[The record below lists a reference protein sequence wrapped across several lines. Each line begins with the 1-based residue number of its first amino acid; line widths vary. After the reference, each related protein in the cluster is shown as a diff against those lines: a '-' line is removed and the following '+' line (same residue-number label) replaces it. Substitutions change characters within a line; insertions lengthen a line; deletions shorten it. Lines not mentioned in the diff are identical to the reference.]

1 MNFRISRPM
10 GRVVL
15 ALIALVPAALSAA
28 SLSFLEAQQ
37 VALSQ
42 SRQLVAQDAAMTSA
56 REMAVAAGERPDP
69 MLSIGIDNL
78 PVNGSDRFSITRD
91 FMTMRKVG
99 VAQEFTRGEKL
110 DLRRQRQEREAE
122 IAAAG
127 KALVRS
133 EVLRGAGKAWLTS
146 YFLSQ
151 QRVLLQEQLQQA
163 RQQLVASEAAY
174 RGGRTT
180 STDMINTRGEMLL
193 LEDQLQIMDR
203 QIKQATAALARWV
216 GNEQTRQPLLGKP
229 DFDRIHFVIDDLE
242 GHLTRHPDLVMQ
254 DRRIALADTEAHLA
268 EANKRA
274 DWTAE
279 LSYAQRGSAFSDM
292 VSLGVSV
299 PLQWDQARRQNRE
312 LAARQA
318 QVEQARAER
327 DDMLRAHVAEV
338 RAMVDDWQSGL
349 SRLQRYREQI
359 LPLSKS
365 RTQAALASWRGGRGA
380 LSDVLAARRA
390 LLDTQLQ
397 ASQLEM
403 QTALTWADLE
413 FLLPNEIRSAP

>member
-91 FMTMRKVG
+91 FMTMRKIG
-99 VAQEFTRGEKL
+99 VAQEFTRSDKL

-133 EVLRGAGKAWLTS
+133 EVLRGAGKAWLTR
-146 YFLSQ
+146 YFLDQ

-163 RQQLVASEAAY
+163 RQQLVASQAAY
-174 RGGRTT
+174 HGGRIA
-180 STDMINTRGEMLL
+180 STDTINARGEMLL
-193 LEDQLQIMDR
+193 LEDQLQLMDR
-203 QIKQATAALARWV
+203 QIKQAAAALARWV
-216 GNEQTRQPLLGKP
+216 GNEQSRQPLLGKP
-229 DFDRIHFVIDDLE
+229 DFDGIHFAIDDLE

-254 DRRIALADTEAHLA
+254 DRRIALAETEAHLA

-279 LSYAQRGSAFSDM
+279 VSYARRGSAFSDM
-292 VSLGVSV
+292 MSLGVSA
-299 PLQWDQARRQNRE
+299 PLQWDQSRRQNRE

-327 DDMLRAHVAEV
+327 DDMLRAHIAEV
-338 RAMVDDWQSGL
+338 RARVDDWQSGL

-359 LPLSKS
+359 LPLSQS
-365 RTQAALASWRGGRGA
+365 RTQAALASWRGGRGT
-380 LSDVLAARRA
+380 LSEVLAARRT

-397 ASQLEM
+397 ALQLEL

-413 FLLPNEIRSAP
+413 FLLPDDSRSAP

>member
-91 FMTMRKVG
+91 FMTMRKIG
-99 VAQEFTRGEKL
+99 VAQEFTRSDKL

-349 SRLQRYREQI
+349 SRLQHYREQI

-390 LLDTQLQ
+390 LLDRQLQ

-413 FLLPNEIRSAP
+413 FLLPNESRSAP

>member
-1 MNFRISRPM
+1 MNFRISRPI

-15 ALIALVPAALSAA
+15 ALMALVPAALSAA

-99 VAQEFTRGEKL
+99 VAQELTRGEKL

-133 EVLRGAGKAWLTS
+133 EVLRGAGKAWLTR
-146 YFLSQ
+146 YFLDQ

-163 RQQLVASEAAY
+163 RQQLLASEAAY
-174 RGGRTT
+174 RGGRIA
-180 STDMINTRGEMLL
+180 STDTINTRGEMLL

-254 DRRIALADTEAHLA
+254 ERRIALADTEAHLA

-279 LSYAQRGSAFSDM
+279 VSYAQRGSAFSDM

-299 PLQWDQARRQNRE
+299 PLQWDQARRQNSE

-365 RTQAALASWRGGRGA
+365 RTQTALASWRGGRGA

>member
-133 EVLRGAGKAWLTS
+133 EVLRSAGKAWLTS

-174 RGGRTT
+174 RGGRTA
-180 STDMINTRGEMLL
+180 STDTINTRGELLL
-193 LEDQLQIMDR
+193 LEDQLQIMAR
-203 QIKQATAALARWV
+203 QLKQATAALARWV
-216 GNEQTRQPLLGKP
+216 GNEQSRQPLLGKP

-292 VSLGVSV
+292 VSLGLSV

-318 QVEQARAER
+318 QVEQVRAER

-413 FLLPNEIRSAP
+413 FLLPNESRSAP

>member
-349 SRLQRYREQI
+349 SRLQHYREQI

-390 LLDTQLQ
+390 LLDRQLQ

-413 FLLPNEIRSAP
+413 FLLPNESRSAP

>member
-91 FMTMRKVG
+91 FMTMRKIG
-99 VAQEFTRGEKL
+99 VAQEFTRSDKL

-279 LSYAQRGSAFSDM
+279 VSYAQRGSAFSDM

-365 RTQAALASWRGGRGA
+365 RTQTALASWRGGRGA

>member
-15 ALIALVPAALSAA
+15 ALMALVPAALSAA

-42 SRQLVAQDAAMTSA
+42 SRQLVAQDAAMTST

-78 PVNGSDRFSITRD
+78 PVNGSDRFSLTRD

-110 DLRRQRQEREAE
+110 NLRRERQEREAE

-180 STDMINTRGEMLL
+180 STDTINTRGEMLL

-203 QIKQATAALARWV
+203 QIKQASAALARWV
-216 GNEQTRQPLLGKP
+216 GNEQSRQPLLGKP

-279 LSYAQRGSAFSDM
+279 VSYAQRGSAFSDM

-365 RTQAALASWRGGRGA
+365 RTQTALASWRGGRGA

-413 FLLPNEIRSAP
+413 FLLPNESRSAP

>member
-1 MNFRISRPM
+1 MNFRISRPL

-15 ALIALVPAALSAA
+15 ALMVLVPAALSAA

-42 SRQLVAQDAAMTSA
+42 SRQLVAQDAAITSA

-69 MLSIGIDNL
+69 MLNIGIDNL

-91 FMTMRKVG
+91 FMTMRKIG
-99 VAQEFTRGEKL
+99 VAQELTRGDKL

-174 RGGRTT
+174 RGGRIASNDT
-180 STDMINTRGEMLL
+180 INTRGEMLL

-203 QIKQATAALARWV
+203 QLKQATAALARWV
-216 GNEQTRQPLLGKP
+216 GNEQSRQPLLGKP

-242 GHLTRHPDLVMQ
+242 GHLTRHPDLVVQ

-318 QVEQARAER
+318 QVEQVRAER

-413 FLLPNEIRSAP
+413 FLLPNESRSAP

>member
-15 ALIALVPAALSAA
+15 ALMALVPAALSAA

-91 FMTMRKVG
+91 FMTMRKIG
-99 VAQEFTRGEKL
+99 VAQEFTRSDKL

-163 RQQLVASEAAY
+163 RQQLLASEAAY
-174 RGGRTT
+174 RGGRIA
-180 STDMINTRGEMLL
+180 STDTINTRGEMLL

-216 GNEQTRQPLLGKP
+216 GNEQSRQPLLGKP

-365 RTQAALASWRGGRGA
+365 RTQTALASWRGGRGA

>member
-91 FMTMRKVG
+91 FMTMRKIG
-99 VAQEFTRGEKL
+99 VAQEFTRSDKL

-349 SRLQRYREQI
+349 SRLQHYREQI

-390 LLDTQLQ
+390 LLDRQLQ

>member
-1 MNFRISRPM
+1 
-10 GRVVL
+10 
-15 ALIALVPAALSAA
+15 
-28 SLSFLEAQQ
+28 
-37 VALSQ
+37 
-42 SRQLVAQDAAMTSA
+42 
-56 REMAVAAGERPDP
+56 
-69 MLSIGIDNL
+69 
-78 PVNGSDRFSITRD
+78 
-91 FMTMRKVG
+91 MTMRKIG
-99 VAQEFTRGEKL
+99 VAQEFTRSDKL

-349 SRLQRYREQI
+349 SRLQHYREQI

-390 LLDTQLQ
+390 LLDRQLQ

-413 FLLPNEIRSAP
+413 FLLPNESRSAP